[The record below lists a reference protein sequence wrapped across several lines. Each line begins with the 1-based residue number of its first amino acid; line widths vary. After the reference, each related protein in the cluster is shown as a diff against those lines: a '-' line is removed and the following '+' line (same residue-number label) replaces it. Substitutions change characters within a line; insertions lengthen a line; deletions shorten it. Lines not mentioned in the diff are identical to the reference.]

1 MLLAGDI
8 GGTKTNL
15 AVFEIGDRP
24 EAKIETTFRSGD
36 YPSLEAI
43 AQKFLADTGVT
54 VSKAVFGVA
63 GPVVNG
69 QSKITNLPWVMS
81 EAALSDAL
89 HLSVVKLLNDLE
101 AIAHAVPH
109 LLPADL
115 AALNN
120 DQMDI
125 NLGGNK
131 AIIAP
136 GTGLGEAI
144 IFCHNNY
151 YHVLASEGGH
161 TDFAPKNSREIELLR
176 YLQTRFNHVS
186 YERVCSGKGIPN
198 IYASFKNSHVAEASS
213 QVAETISQA
222 TDAAPVIIQAALAGT
237 CKLCQATLNT
247 FVSVLGAEAG
257 NLALKVM
264 ATGGIYLGG
273 GIPPKILPKLQDG
286 TFMTAFTNKGRFAK
300 MLTHIPIYVILNDKA
315 ALLGAA
321 YYGVSL
327 L

>member
-15 AVFEIGDRP
+15 AIFEIGDRP
-24 EAKIETTFRSGD
+24 EAKIETTFKSGD
-36 YPSLEAI
+36 YPSLEAV

-69 QSKITNLPWVMS
+69 QSEITNLPWVMS
-81 EAALSDAL
+81 QAALSDAL
-89 HLSVVKLLNDLE
+89 QLSVVKLLNDLE

-115 AALNN
+115 AVLNS
-120 DQMDI
+120 DQMDASPD
-125 NLGGNK
+125 GNK

-144 IFCHNNY
+144 IFCYNNH

-176 YLQTRFNHVS
+176 DLQTKFNHVS

-198 IYASFKNSHVAEASS
+198 IYVSFKNNHIAEASP
-213 QVAETISQA
+213 QVAATISQT
-222 TDAAPVIIQAALAGT
+222 TDATPVIIQAALTGT
-237 CKLCQATLNT
+237 CKLCQATLDT
-247 FVSVLGAEAG
+247 FVSILGAEAG

-300 MLTHIPIYVILNDKA
+300 MLAHIPIYVILNDKA

-327 L
+327 